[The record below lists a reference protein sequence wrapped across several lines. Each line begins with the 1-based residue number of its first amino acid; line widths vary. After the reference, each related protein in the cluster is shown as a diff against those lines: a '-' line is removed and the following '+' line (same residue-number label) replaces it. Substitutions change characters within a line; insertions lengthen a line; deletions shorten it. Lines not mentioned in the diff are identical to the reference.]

1 MAMHHVTETSYH
13 ALQSLGDTACALA
26 ELVDVIP
33 SEDRYSALLRILS
46 ERLDADMQVMQKQ
59 VHSLWAFVPEVPE
72 ELSLIHISEPTRPY

>member
-1 MAMHHVTETSYH
+1 MAMHHVTETSDH

-26 ELVDVIP
+26 ELAEIIP
-33 SEDRYSALLRILS
+33 TEDRYSALLRILS

-72 ELSLIHISEPTRPY
+72 EKDDE

>member
-26 ELVDVIP
+26 ELADVIP

-46 ERLDADMQVMQKQ
+46 ERLDSDMQAMQKE
-59 VHSLWAFVPEVPE
+59 VYALWTFVPEVPDTE
-72 ELSLIHISEPTRPY
+72 E

>member
-26 ELVDVIP
+26 ELADVIS

-46 ERLDADMQVMQKQ
+46 ERLDSDMQAMQRE
-59 VHSLWAFVPEVPE
+59 VHALWTLVPEVPDTE
-72 ELSLIHISEPTRPY
+72 E

>member
-26 ELVDVIP
+26 ELADVIP

-46 ERLDADMQVMQKQ
+46 ERLDSDMQAMQKE
-59 VHSLWAFVPEVPE
+59 VHALWTFVPEVPDTDE
-72 ELSLIHISEPTRPY
+72 

>member
-26 ELVDVIP
+26 ELADVIP

-46 ERLDADMQVMQKQ
+46 ERLDADMQVIQKE
-59 VHSLWAFVPEVPE
+59 VHALWTFVPEVPDTE
-72 ELSLIHISEPTRPY
+72 E

>member
-26 ELVDVIP
+26 ELADVIP

-46 ERLDADMQVMQKQ
+46 ERLDSDMQAMQKE
-59 VHSLWAFVPEVPE
+59 VHALWTFVPDVPDTE
-72 ELSLIHISEPTRPY
+72 E

>member
-26 ELVDVIP
+26 ELADVIP

-46 ERLDADMQVMQKQ
+46 ERLDADLQAMQKE
-59 VHSLWAFVPEVPE
+59 VHALWTFVPEVPDTE
-72 ELSLIHISEPTRPY
+72 E

>member
-26 ELVDVIP
+26 ELADVIP

-46 ERLDADMQVMQKQ
+46 ERLDADMQVIQKE
-59 VHSLWAFVPEVPE
+59 VHALWTFVPEVPDAE
-72 ELSLIHISEPTRPY
+72 E

>member
-26 ELVDVIP
+26 ELADVIP

-46 ERLDADMQVMQKQ
+46 ERLDSDMQAMQKE
-59 VHSLWAFVPEVPE
+59 VHALWTLVPEVPDTE
-72 ELSLIHISEPTRPY
+72 E

>member
-26 ELVDVIP
+26 ELADVIP

-46 ERLDADMQVMQKQ
+46 ERLDADMQAMQKE
-59 VHSLWAFVPEVPE
+59 VHALWTFVSEVPDTE
-72 ELSLIHISEPTRPY
+72 E

>member
-13 ALQSLGDTACALA
+13 TLQSLGDTACALA
-26 ELVDVIP
+26 ELADVIP

-59 VHSLWAFVPEVPE
+59 VHALWAFVPEVPE
-72 ELSLIHISEPTRPY
+72 EKDDERAE

>member
-26 ELVDVIP
+26 ELADVIP

-46 ERLDADMQVMQKQ
+46 ERLDSDMQAMQKEI
-59 VHSLWAFVPEVPE
+59 HALWTFVPEVPDTDE
-72 ELSLIHISEPTRPY
+72 

>member
-26 ELVDVIP
+26 ELADVIP

-46 ERLDADMQVMQKQ
+46 ERLDSDMQAMQRE
-59 VHSLWAFVPEVPE
+59 VHALWTFVPEVPDTE
-72 ELSLIHISEPTRPY
+72 E

>member
-26 ELVDVIP
+26 ELADVIP

-46 ERLDADMQVMQKQ
+46 ERLDSDMQAMQRE
-59 VHSLWAFVPEVPE
+59 VHTLWTFVPEVPDTE
-72 ELSLIHISEPTRPY
+72 E

>member
-26 ELVDVIP
+26 ELADVIP

-46 ERLDADMQVMQKQ
+46 ERLDADMQLMQKE
-59 VHSLWAFVPEVPE
+59 VHALWTFVPEAPDTE
-72 ELSLIHISEPTRPY
+72 E

>member
-26 ELVDVIP
+26 ELADVIP

-72 ELSLIHISEPTRPY
+72 EKDDE

>member
-26 ELVDVIP
+26 ELADVIP

-59 VHSLWAFVPEVPE
+59 VHALLAFVPEVPE
-72 ELSLIHISEPTRPY
+72 EEDDERAE

>member
-26 ELVDVIP
+26 ELADVIP

-46 ERLDADMQVMQKQ
+46 DRLDSDMQAMQRE
-59 VHSLWAFVPEVPE
+59 VHALWTFVPEVPDTE
-72 ELSLIHISEPTRPY
+72 E

>member
-26 ELVDVIP
+26 ELADVIP

-46 ERLDADMQVMQKQ
+46 ERLDSDMQAMQKE
-59 VHSLWAFVPEVPE
+59 VHALWAFVPEVPDTE
-72 ELSLIHISEPTRPY
+72 E

>member
-26 ELVDVIP
+26 ELADVIP

-46 ERLDADMQVMQKQ
+46 ERLDADMQAMQKE
-59 VHSLWAFVPEVPE
+59 VHALWTFVPEVPE
-72 ELSLIHISEPTRPY
+72 TEE

>member
-26 ELVDVIP
+26 ELADVIP

-46 ERLDADMQVMQKQ
+46 ERLDSDMQAMQKE
-59 VHSLWAFVPEVPE
+59 VHALLTFVPEVPE
-72 ELSLIHISEPTRPY
+72 EDDDERAE

>member
-26 ELVDVIP
+26 ELADVIP

-46 ERLDADMQVMQKQ
+46 ERLDSDMQAIQKE
-59 VHSLWAFVPEVPE
+59 VHALWTFVPEVPDTE
-72 ELSLIHISEPTRPY
+72 E

>member
-26 ELVDVIP
+26 ELADVIP

-46 ERLDADMQVMQKQ
+46 ERLDSDMQAMQKE
-59 VHSLWAFVPEVPE
+59 VHALWTFVPEVPDTE
-72 ELSLIHISEPTRPY
+72 E

>member
-26 ELVDVIP
+26 ELADVIS

-46 ERLDADMQVMQKQ
+46 ERLDSDMQAMQKE
-59 VHSLWAFVPEVPE
+59 VHALWTFVPEVPDTE
-72 ELSLIHISEPTRPY
+72 E

>member
-26 ELVDVIP
+26 ELADVIP

-46 ERLDADMQVMQKQ
+46 ERLDSDMQAIQKE
-59 VHSLWAFVPEVPE
+59 VHALWTFAPEVPDTE
-72 ELSLIHISEPTRPY
+72 E

>member
-26 ELVDVIP
+26 ELADVIP

-46 ERLDADMQVMQKQ
+46 ERLDADMQAMQKE
-59 VHSLWAFVPEVPE
+59 VHALWTFVPEVPDTE
-72 ELSLIHISEPTRPY
+72 E

>member
-26 ELVDVIP
+26 ELADVIP

-46 ERLDADMQVMQKQ
+46 ERLDADMQAMQKE
-59 VHSLWAFVPEVPE
+59 VHALWTFVPEVPDME
-72 ELSLIHISEPTRPY
+72 E

>member
-26 ELVDVIP
+26 ELADVIP

-46 ERLDADMQVMQKQ
+46 ERLDSDMQAMQKE
-59 VHSLWAFVPEVPE
+59 VHALWTFVPEVPE
-72 ELSLIHISEPTRPY
+72 EDDDERAE